1 MRKSVL
7 KQRLARVGCAFSLSD
22 MPYSING
29 NPPMYHIQAEH
40 QVYHLENV
48 SVIEN
53 FIRTKRA
60 ANAAH
65 SPEDAQ
71 KIMQEGGF

>member
-1 MRKSVL
+1 MRKDEL
-7 KQRLARVGCAFSLSD
+7 KKRLHAVGCSFRLSD
-22 MPYSING
+22 MPYSMDG

-40 QVYHLENV
+40 QIYHLE
-48 SVIEN
+48 SLEVIKQ
-53 FIRTKRA
+53 FIITKRA

-71 KIMQEGGF
+71 KIMEAGGF